1 MTRGKTLAWLQ
12 FLGTAHG
19 VTGLNGAYTAQT
31 LPTKSITE
39 SRAVQIGRPE
49 LDALSG
55 SSIGHRILVTPEV
68 CRLSDDDWREPVA
81 ALPEALPLAAECADL
96 VVWPHGPDDTASE
109 AKAVLA
115 EITRVLAPN
124 GVLVLTF
131 FNASGFW
138 ALRQKLFCTS
148 PRLPTDTR
156 ASTVAGVKALL
167 AAAGLT
173 VEGGFYGVY
182 GTASQKERTETTEKA
197 SNLLPTGLDLAGNR
211 WWPTLSNVVI
221 LTARKKVSGMT
232 LVGRAAF
239 SKSAVAAS
247 VNPAVQQNASRKDVL

>member
-19 VTGLNGAYTAQT
+19 VTVLNWERAAYARSVKTVT
-31 LPTKSITE
+31 G

-182 GTASQKERTETTEKA
+182 GTASQKSVPK
-197 SNLLPTGLDLAGNR
+197 P
-211 WWPTLSNVVI
+211 
-221 LTARKKVSGMT
+221 RKKPQTFCPRGLTS
-232 LVGRAAF
+232 RATAGG
-239 SKSAVAAS
+239 
-247 VNPAVQQNASRKDVL
+247 PP

>member
-19 VTGLNGAYTAQT
+19 VTVLNWERAAYARSVKTVT
-31 LPTKSITE
+31 G

-138 ALRQKLFCTS
+138 ALRQKFFCTS

>member
-1 MTRGKTLAWLQ
+1 MKRGKTLAWLQ

-19 VTGLNGAYTAQT
+19 VTVLNWERAAYARSVKTVT
-31 LPTKSITE
+31 G

-138 ALRQKLFCTS
+138 ALRL
-148 PRLPTDTR
+148 
-156 ASTVAGVKALL
+156 
-167 AAAGLT
+167 GL
-173 VEGGFYGVY
+173 
-182 GTASQKERTETTEKA
+182 
-197 SNLLPTGLDLAGNR
+197 
-211 WWPTLSNVVI
+211 
-221 LTARKKVSGMT
+221 
-232 LVGRAAF
+232 
-239 SKSAVAAS
+239 SKPLGDRP
-247 VNPAVQQNASRKDVL
+247 N